1 VGPRSG
7 PIAKASPPWR
17 SRITIQREFVWRS
30 DEIQPPNAS
39 GDREKKRGDG
49 GDGPAAI
56 RKTARRAR
64 RRMLPAIARKSE
76 ETAETAPQRSE
87 KPHDEHDAGC
97 FRRSREK
104 ARRRRSRPRSDQKRT
119 GPPLRT
125 ALKIGLT
132 GFEPATST
140 PPVWRA
146 TKLRYSPRSSCLPKC
161 AELHE
166 FDRKRTGWDSNPRY
180 R

>member
-1 VGPRSG
+1 MWALARDQYPRRHHLG
-7 PIAKASPPWR
+7 GLESPY
-17 SRITIQREFVWRS
+17 RENS
-30 DEIQPPNAS
+30 S
-39 GDREKKRGDG
+39 GDPTRFNPRMH
-49 GDGPAAI
+49 PAV
-56 RKTARRAR
+56 
-64 RRMLPAIARKSE
+64 ARKSE
-76 ETAETAPQRSE
+76 ETAETIPQRSE

-146 TKLRYSPRSSCLPKC
+146 TKLRYSPRSSCLP
-161 AELHE
+161 
-166 FDRKRTGWDSNPRY
+166 N
-180 R
+180 

>member
-1 VGPRSG
+1 MWALAR
-7 PIAKASPPWR
+7 
-17 SRITIQREFVWRS
+17 
-30 DEIQPPNAS
+30 
-39 GDREKKRGDG
+39 DRD
-49 GDGPAAI
+49 P
-56 RKTARRAR
+56 R
-64 RRMLPAIARKSE
+64 RRHLGGLESPYRSNSSRDLTRFNAWMHPAVARKSE
-76 ETAETAPQRSE
+76 ETAETPPQRSE

-97 FRRSREK
+97 FRRSRGK
-104 ARRRRSRPRSDQKRT
+104 ARRRRSRPRSDQKT
-119 GPPLRT
+119 EPSFWT

-146 TKLRYSPRSSCLPKC
+146 TKLRYSPRSSCLPNC
-161 AELHE
+161 AELHK